1 MDSRSLISCRGKGGP
16 TSSRS
21 QPTVAPH
28 SNPYHSSPPPSVIPS
43 CPPPSE
49 ATSAQPPFVG
59 KVSPPSA
66 AHQSPPAEN
75 MASPLAVSMV
85 NPLTEAHVLLGV
97 LVIYEV
103 EPCKPVGTRWAR
115 HAESIRAGFRPLF
128 VFTNRAQVGLRLI

>member
-1 MDSRSLISCRGKGGP
+1 MMPLGDPNWSLAQYLNFALWIAGASYLVGEKEDP
-16 TSSRS
+16 PAPDPSP
-21 QPTVAPH
+21 QVAPH

-75 MASPLAVSMV
+75 MASPPAVSMV
-85 NPLTEAHVLLGV
+85 NPADG
-97 LVIYEV
+97 
-103 EPCKPVGTRWAR
+103 G
-115 HAESIRAGFRPLF
+115 SRAFGCI
-128 VFTNRAQVGLRLI
+128 GDI